1 MSSLHESQVSRRG
14 LLAGGAAVLLAGTA
28 VNAAE
33 RGTSAQGRSGNRGGA
48 TGRQFGF
55 RTSVGVQLYSVRDD
69 CGKDLPG
76 TIAKVA
82 QMGYQGVEFA
92 GYYGRS
98 AADLKKMLDDNGIVC
113 CGTHTGLDT
122 LLGDNL
128 QKTIDFNKAIGN
140 KYLIVPGLP
149 GEYTGSIEAWAKTG
163 KLFAELAAKAKEQ
176 DMRVGYHNHSAE
188 FQMKE
193 GKLPWE
199 VFLDNSGDDVVMQLD
214 FGNAIHG
221 GQGIDPIPYIYRYPG
236 RAVTV
241 HLKEYSK
248 TNDKA
253 VVGEGDIPWRA
264 VFALCRAV
272 GGTEW
277 YIVEQESYATTPLE
291 SVEKCLANL
300 REMRL
305 VRGGMG
311 MRPRQQG

>member
-1 MSSLHESQVSRRG
+1 MSSQHESLVSRRG
-14 LLAGGAAVLLAGTA
+14 LLAQGAAVAVLAGATARAEQRSRQGGGGAA
-28 VNAAE
+28 
-33 RGTSAQGRSGNRGGA
+33 RG
-48 TGRQFGF
+48 FGF
-55 RTSVGVQLYSVRDD
+55 RTQVGVQLYSVRDD
-69 CGKDLPG
+69 CAKDLPG

-98 AADLKKMLDDNGIVC
+98 AAELRQMLDDNGIVC

-128 QKTIDFNKAIGN
+128 QKTIDFNKTLGN
-140 KYLIVPGLP
+140 RYLIVPGLP
-149 GEYTGSIEAWAKTG
+149 GQYTNSIDAWTKTG
-163 KLFAELAAKAKEQ
+163 KLFAELAEKTKAQ

-188 FQMKE
+188 FQKMD

-199 VFLDNSGDDVVMQLD
+199 VFLDNSGQDVIMQLD
-214 FGNAIHG
+214 IGNAIHG
-221 GQGIDPIPYIYRYPG
+221 GQGVDPIPYIYRYPG
-236 RAVTV
+236 RTVTI
-241 HLKEYSK
+241 HLKEFSK

-253 VVGEGDIPWRA
+253 VVGEGDVPWRA

-272 GGTEW
+272 GNTDW

-291 SVEKCLANL
+291 SIQKCLENL

-305 VRGGMG
+305 IFTPGGQ
-311 MRPRQQG
+311 RQSG